1 MAPPANRVEPGELWT
16 YQLRI
21 CHGGTCGPI
30 PRLEEGCFSESP
42 GEGPEVRLVR
52 RDRACRRVSICT
64 ERYAEAV
71 HAPDVRLYI
80 A

>member
-1 MAPPANRVEPGELWT
+1 MDIPAADL
-16 YQLRI
+16 
-21 CHGGTCGPI
+21 
-30 PRLEEGCFSESP
+30 PRRHMRPHTQSRRGCFSESP
-42 GEGPEVRLVR
+42 GEDPEVRLVR